1 MLWGG
6 QAHGTKASSIPGNK
20 ALLAPRVHKE
30 KGPGWGLSRPA
41 LGFLRV
47 ETACHPPPRPGSER
61 SGRHVVVFGPP
72 LALCTLTLCSSE
84 TSLWDIAPDFQ
95 TPPRALPS
103 FHSHRTVSEV

>member
-6 QAHGTKASSIPGNK
+6 QVLCASSIPGNK

-72 LALCTLTLCSSE
+72 LALCTLALRSSE

>member
-61 SGRHVVVFGPP
+61 SGRHVRGGVRAPLGP
-72 LALCTLTLCSSE
+72 LH
-84 TSLWDIAPDFQ
+84 
-95 TPPRALPS
+95 PRAALL
-103 FHSHRTVSEV
+103 